1 MLFPVPTRTPP
12 QLPLYHFQTAPVPS
26 DPPFT
31 VSTTD
36 APVMIEVEEA
46 LMEVAAV
53 LGVLIVSVNVAV
65 LSQPAALVV
74 TYVYTPELV

>member
-1 MLFPVPTRTPP
+1 MLLPVPTKVPP
-12 QLPLYHFQTAPVPS
+12 QLPRYHFQTAPVPS
-26 DPPFT
+26 EPPFT

-46 LMEVAAV
+46 LIEVAAV

-65 LSQPAALVV
+65 LSQPAAFVV
-74 TYVYTPELV
+74 TKV